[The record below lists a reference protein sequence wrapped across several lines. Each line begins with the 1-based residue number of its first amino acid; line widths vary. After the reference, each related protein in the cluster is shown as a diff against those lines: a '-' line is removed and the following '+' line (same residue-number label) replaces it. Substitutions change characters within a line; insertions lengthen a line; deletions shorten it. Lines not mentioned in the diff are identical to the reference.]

1 MTVFFMVQYIPHSVN
16 LLKDKKLRAGMEKEC
31 RYTLRELKVLCQSL
45 EDYDV
50 YYNFF
55 SEILVCIIQ
64 GDIFVHIQHIINNR
78 RYGMNIT
85 LSADKG
91 LIVKSRRYARKN
103 NTTLNSLV
111 RSYLSKIAGGAS
123 SSSTA
128 DEFEGLALSKAG
140 KSPSGYK
147 FDRDEIHER

>member
-1 MTVFFMVQYIPHSVN
+1 M
-16 LLKDKKLRAGMEKEC
+16 
-31 RYTLRELKVLCQSL
+31 
-45 EDYDV
+45 
-50 YYNFF
+50 
-55 SEILVCIIQ
+55 
-64 GDIFVHIQHIINNR
+64 INSG
-78 RYGMNIT
+78 RYGVNIT

-103 NTTLNSLV
+103 NTTVNSLV

-128 DEFEGLALSKAG
+128 DEFESLASSKAG
-140 KSPSGYK
+140 RSPSRYK

>member
-1 MTVFFMVQYIPHSVN
+1 MRIFRCSLYEKRAKKQEYDGLYYI
-16 LLKDKKLRAGMEKEC
+16 E
-31 RYTLRELKVLCQSL
+31 
-45 EDYDV
+45 
-50 YYNFF
+50 
-55 SEILVCIIQ
+55 
-64 GDIFVHIQHIINNR
+64 NNG

-91 LIVKSRRYARKN
+91 LIAKSRRYARKN

-128 DEFEGLALSKAG
+128 DEFESLASSKAG
-140 KSPSGYK
+140 RSPSRYK